1 MMQTIMQTTT
11 LWHRKRPKKRRHGG
25 KRKRRPKKRL
35 RKKQKRLRKKQK
47 RQRKKQRR
55 VPKLLP
61 LQLATILYR
70 KSSFAKLPSVTLG
83 VESQSNRCPSSA
95 PCLSTLGLVWLSLRT
110 FSETSS
116 TTERTWHLQR

>member
-1 MMQTIMQTTT
+1 MMQTILQTTT
-11 LWHRKRPKKRRHGG
+11 LWHKKRPKKRRHGG
-25 KRKRRPKKRL
+25 KRKRRPKK
-35 RKKQKRLRKKQK
+35 KNLRKKQK
-47 RQRKKQRR
+47 RQRMKQRR

-83 VESQSNRCPSSA
+83 VESQSNRCPSLA